1 MRTQKR
7 FTPALL
13 ERFQR
18 EGRGTSTYQEYIPWH
33 RVGRG
38 DPASLG
44 RSHLEIWKG
53 RQRELLSDVELTTLL
68 FASMLPGI
76 TDIREQYPLSLG
88 CGHHEGLDY
97 DVRYEDRL
105 QFPGT
110 EQLAQDLCVKHPL
123 MREGTSSTSWRMT
136 TDLLIAHRAANRQF
150 RLLAVAC
157 KPSSDVFTRRTR
169 EKLTIER
176 EYWTARSVPWLLITP
191 DQYDESVG
199 LTLRRSEPWILHQ
212 QSTDAEINLARKI
225 AFGMRGQTFTD
236 TIYALSKNLGCQSR
250 ALRAFWQ
257 AVWCGVIRLDLRR
270 GWRPHLPIELLTPS
284 EFNELNPLL
293 AGRTAWN

>member
-18 EGRGTSTYQEYIPWH
+18 EGRGTSTYHDYIPWH

-44 RSHLEIWKG
+44 RSHLEIWKC
-53 RQRELLSDVELTTLL
+53 RQRELLSDVELTTLH
-68 FASMLPGI
+68 FATMLPEI
-76 TDIREQYPLSLG
+76 TDIREQFPLRLDFG
-88 CGHHEGLDY
+88 QHEGLDY
-97 DVRYEDRL
+97 DVRFGDSK

-110 EQLAQDLCVKHPL
+110 EEIAQNLRIKHPL
-123 MREGTSSTSWRMT
+123 VREGTSSVFWRMT
-136 TDLLIAHRAANRQF
+136 TDLLIAQRAANQQI

-157 KPSSDVFTRRTR
+157 KPSSNGLTKRTR

-176 EYWTARSVPWLLITP
+176 EYWIARSVPWLLITP

-199 LTLRRSEPWILHQ
+199 LTLRRSEPWTLHQ

-225 AFGMRGQTFTD
+225 AFGMRGHTFAD
-236 TIYALSKNLGCQSR
+236 TIDGLSKQLGCQNR

-257 AVWCGVIRLDLRR
+257 SVWRGVVPLDLRR

-284 EFNELNPLL
+284 EFGALNPLL